1 LENWEALPILTNLS
15 VVAFGAEK
23 TNHCLVMYK
32 TMPSQF
38 VKEGTL
44 IGLDVETLTAQS
56 HRAVDVLIKSLTDTF
71 QAPRRAEVVR

>member
-1 LENWEALPILTNLS
+1 MTM
-15 VVAFGAEK
+15 K
-23 TNHCLVMYK
+23 TPVK